1 MTRISKLKIAP
12 IVDDKPVAMTIKL
25 PATIHRDLI
34 AYAEALKRE
43 GTKVIDPSSLVAP
56 MLARFMATDRA
67 FSRLRRQ
74 AFQAREG

>member
-1 MTRISKLKIAP
+1 MSKLKIGP

-25 PATIHRDLI
+25 PATVHRDLT

-43 GTKVIDPSSLVAP
+43 GAKAIDPSSLVAP
-56 MLARFMATDRA
+56 MLARFTATDRT
-67 FSRLRRQ
+67 FRRLRRQ